1 MFHGVVYYWI
11 IVGDVMVEDADDGVV
26 VMDVVV
32 VTIITI
38 VIIVC
43 KCVFVC
49 VCV

>member
-11 IVGDVMVEDADDGVV
+11 IVGDVMVKDADDGVV
-26 VMDVVV
+26 VIDVVV